1 MPYLSTADRTN
12 ARAERIMAPRER
24 IVPPPTRGQHVAC
37 HDCDRLYWI
46 EGIPE
51 GSVAKCSRCGGVVY
65 SRKDRTIPKTL
76 AFAIAGLILF
86 VPANVYPFMTMKI
99 MGKTQASTLLHAVL
113 SLYHEGFLMVS
124 GLVFVCSIAAPLAQ
138 LVFLLYILLPLS
150 TGKVPPGL
158 APIFRSVRSIGVWG
172 MLEVY
177 MLGILVSIIK
187 LKDMATLEMGI
198 GLYAFVA
205 LLVVVILAT
214 VTLNPREVWE
224 RLED

>member
-1 MPYLSTADRTN
+1 
-12 ARAERIMAPRER
+12 MAA
-24 IVPPPTRGQHVAC
+24 PTQDQHTGQHVAC
-37 HDCDRLYWI
+37 HDCDMLYWI
-46 EGIPE
+46 EGIPN

-65 SRKDRTIPKTL
+65 SRKDNTISKTL

-99 MGKTQASTLLHAVL
+99 MGKAQASTLLHAVL
-113 SLYHEGFLMVS
+113 ALYQGGFLMVS
-124 GLVFVCSIAAPLAQ
+124 GLVFVCSIAAPFVQ
-138 LVFLLYILLPLS
+138 LLFLLYILLPLS
-150 TGKVPPGL
+150 MGKVPPAL
-158 APIFRSVRSIGVWG
+158 ASIFRAVRSVAVWG

-187 LKDMATLEMGI
+187 LKDMATLQLGI
-198 GLYAFVA
+198 GLYAFVS
-205 LLVVVILAT
+205 LLVVVIMAT

>member
-1 MPYLSTADRTN
+1 M
-12 ARAERIMAPRER
+12 
-24 IVPPPTRGQHVAC
+24 
-37 HDCDRLYWI
+37 LYWI
-46 EGIPE
+46 EGIPN

-65 SRKDRTIPKTL
+65 SRKDNTISKTL

-99 MGKTQASTLLHAVL
+99 MGKAQASTLLHAVL
-113 SLYHEGFLMVS
+113 ALYQGGFLMVS
-124 GLVFVCSIAAPLAQ
+124 GLVFVCSIAAPFVQ
-138 LVFLLYILLPLS
+138 LLFLLYILLPLS
-150 TGKVPPGL
+150 MGKVPPAL
-158 APIFRSVRSIGVWG
+158 ASIFRAVRSVAVWG

-187 LKDMATLEMGI
+187 LKDMATLQLGI
-198 GLYAFVA
+198 GLYAFVS
-205 LLVVVILAT
+205 LLVVVIMAT